1 MDSLIEEIRKGIAYE
16 KRRIAG
22 SKKEIEIATAS
33 IALWQAKCDHAEADA
48 GRKQFCPTCSK
59 MMFSSTD

>member
-1 MDSLIEEIRKGIAYE
+1 MNSLPDEIRRGIASE
-16 KRRIAG
+16 KQRIAE
-22 SKKEIEIATAS
+22 SRKQIEIALAS